1 MTLCNWYRE
10 YLENGHGFPDA
21 NPYERY
27 DAERKRAAVDRF
39 FEHGRCLART
49 CRLLGYPSKGLRAR
63 WIDEFEPGRRPRGN
77 STAKIPEE
85 VKGRAVVDLI
95 TKEGAAKDIADELGV
110 ERATLHN
117 WKRRLLSGEVPCK
130 LPKKTDAR
138 TIGELEDHAARLRSD
153 IDRLELQKAILE
165 GTVELLGKDRS
176 VDPRMLTNREKT
188 TLVENLRQ
196 AHRLNV
202 LLDAVGM
209 PKSSCLYQKRA
220 IARPDKHSCLRI
232 RITEIFHENDGRC
245 GYRRIHAVLKSEDIA
260 VSEKVVCRIM
270 KEGRLVA
277 KRPMKRKCGTYK
289 GEIGEAPDN
298 IVKRDFS
305 AEAPNTL

>member
-1 MTLCNWYRE
+1 M
-10 YLENGHGFPDA
+10 
-21 NPYERY
+21 
-27 DAERKRAAVDRF
+27 
-39 FEHGRCLART
+39 LA
-49 CRLLGYPSKGLRAR
+49 
-63 WIDEFEPGRRPRGN
+63 
-77 STAKIPEE
+77 
-85 VKGRAVVDLI
+85 
-95 TKEGAAKDIADELGV
+95 
-110 ERATLHN
+110 
-117 WKRRLLSGEVPCK
+117 
-130 LPKKTDAR
+130 
-138 TIGELEDHAARLRSD
+138 
-153 IDRLELQKAILE
+153 
-165 GTVELLGKDRS
+165 
-176 VDPRMLTNREKT
+176 NREKT

-209 PKSSCLYQKRA
+209 PKSGCLYQKRA

-232 RITEIFHENDGRC
+232 CITEIFHENDGRC

-277 KRPMKRKCGTYK
+277 KRPMKRKCSTYK